1 MHDSDQRV
9 NKALNSWTLAQMSVY
24 RVSDKEFDG
33 N

>member
-9 NKALNSWTLAQMSVY
+9 NKTLNSWSLAQRSVY